1 MERYNESC
9 FDWWVYVIAAR
20 VMITACVA
28 LFVMWSGMGNY
39 ILDHAITYLLIL
51 GEYAK

>member
-9 FDWWVYVIAAR
+9 FDWWFYVVAIR
-20 VMITACVA
+20 VIFTALLA
-28 LFVMWSGMGNY
+28 LFVMWSGLGNY
-39 ILDHAITYLLIL
+39 ILDHAITDLLIL